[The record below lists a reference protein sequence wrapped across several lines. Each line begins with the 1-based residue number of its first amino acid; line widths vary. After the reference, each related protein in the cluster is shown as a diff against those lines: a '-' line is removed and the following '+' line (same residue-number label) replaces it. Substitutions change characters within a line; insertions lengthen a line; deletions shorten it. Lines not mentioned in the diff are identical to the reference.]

1 MLHFLWS
8 KQLLTRQW
16 HSLSIFSKWTN
27 RETVTLS
34 AAETIYFFAKVLPFK
49 YILITSAFMP
59 LLRGQAWN
67 CYLVSAH
74 CAARS
79 FLESLFRFFEKN
91 RTKKTLKRID
101 ARAQNLL
108 CIVFHPFVFCDAK
121 SCHLTE
127 NLVVCELLK
136 DENKVSMI
144 WRPIEIYSILGE
156 NPGRFVNSCEE
167 MESALNLKHQIG
179 GSQANQ
185 PGESKEYII
194 QGKVNSQRTKY
205 SDSDDIFVCGWK
217 KVRFI
222 VCSFNLHFEIENIIS
237 AQIHR
242 QCLTFFGWYQN
253 PIFRLVWGCITYIQ
267 SVYDCECRVDSRNIL
282 WEKSS

>member
-1 MLHFLWS
+1 M
-8 KQLLTRQW
+8 
-16 HSLSIFSKWTN
+16 
-27 RETVTLS
+27 
-34 AAETIYFFAKVLPFK
+34 
-49 YILITSAFMP
+49 
-59 LLRGQAWN
+59 
-67 CYLVSAH
+67 SAH

-79 FLESLFRFFEKN
+79 FLESLFRFVEKN
-91 RTKKTLKRID
+91 RTKKTLKRLD

-136 DENKVSMI
+136 VENKVWII
-144 WRPIEIYSILGE
+144 WRQIEIYSILGE

-167 MESALNLKHQIG
+167 SESALNLKHQPG

-194 QGKVNSQRTKY
+194 QEKVNSQRTKY

-222 VCSFNLHFEIENIIS
+222 VCSFNLHFDIENIIS

-242 QCLTFFGWYQN
+242 QCLTFFGWYQSKN
-253 PIFRLVWGCITYIQ
+253 LDAGVRLYNIYTKCIWLWMQSWQQKHIVRKEQLGKRNKKWWYIRQ
-267 SVYDCECRVDSRNIL
+267 PVISRN
-282 WEKSS
+282 EKHDAKRQIAGQVYSK